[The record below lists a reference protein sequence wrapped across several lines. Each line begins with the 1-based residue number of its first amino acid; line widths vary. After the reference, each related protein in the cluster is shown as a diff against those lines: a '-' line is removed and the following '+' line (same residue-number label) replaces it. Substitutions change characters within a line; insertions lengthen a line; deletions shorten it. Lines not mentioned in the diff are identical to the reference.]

1 MSAPNLN
8 VDEVLSGQWTDVSI
22 VENLGATDETETFLT
37 NTTADITVSSDYN
50 EWTAEPNSNRYEQ
63 SGVTHVRREI
73 EVPLLQ
79 KVDTDLETAGLFDS
93 GTDDE
98 IFNKIHEAVRLYVFA
113 EREDADGEEIVQR
126 EAERVRIQLD
136 EETFPSDAA
145 TATLTM
151 VVMGEYNRE
160 FTTA

>member
-8 VDEVLSGQWTDVSI
+8 VDEVLSGQWTDISI

-50 EWTAEPNSNRYEQ
+50 EWTAEPNAERYEQ

-79 KVDTDLETAGLFDS
+79 KADTDLETSSLFDS
-93 GTDDE
+93 GTGDE
-98 IFNKIHEAVRLYVFA
+98 IFNEIHDAVRLYVFK

-136 EETFPSDAA
+136 EESFPSDAA
-145 TATLTM
+145 TASLTL
-151 VVMGEYNRE
+151 VVMGEYSLE
-160 FTTA
+160 HTAA